1 MQDCKDIKGKEY
13 VLHYFLNWSKNRK
26 LAETLTRLATYKHI
40 SAGESILEAGQ
51 RTNYIC
57 LVVSGLVRGFY
68 IDEEGNDR
76 TKCFSVQGDWCCS
89 YNYLSDM
96 PCPFYLEAEQDTVL
110 AMFNIQ
116 DVDNI
121 KEKFPILKTKI
132 EELLAETMMK
142 SEQRI
147 YSFISM
153 EAKDRYM
160 LIMKEQPELI
170 KTVKQEHIA
179 SYLGVTPSS
188 LSRLKKICQHLPYD
202 NYKALCRL

>member
-1 MQDCKDIKGKEY
+1 MTFNGIF
-13 VLHYFLNWSKNRK
+13 VLNYFLDLSKNRD
-26 LAETLTRLATYKHI
+26 LSEELTELVTYKLI
-40 SAGESILEAGQ
+40 SSGESILEAGR

-76 TKCFSVQGDWCCS
+76 TKCFSLPGEWCCS
-89 YNYLSDM
+89 YNYISDM
-96 PCPFYLEAEQDTVL
+96 PCPFFLEAEQDTVL

-116 DVDNI
+116 EIEEI
-121 KEKFPILKTKI
+121 KEKYPILKMKI
-132 EELLAETMMK
+132 EELLAESMMR

-147 YSFISM
+147 YSLISL

-170 KTVKQEHIA
+170 KSAKQEHIA
-179 SYLGVTPSS
+179 SFLGITPSS
-188 LSRLKKICQHLPYD
+188 LSRIKKNLQPIVI
-202 NYKALCRL
+202 

>member
-1 MQDCKDIKGKEY
+1 MTFNGIF
-13 VLHYFLNWSKNRK
+13 VLNYFLDLSKNRD
-26 LAETLTRLATYKHI
+26 LSEELTELVTYKLI
-40 SAGESILEAGQ
+40 SSGESILEAGR

-76 TKCFSVQGDWCCS
+76 TKCFSLPGEWCCS
-89 YNYLSDM
+89 YNYISDM
-96 PCPFYLEAEQDTVL
+96 PCPFFLEAEQDTVL

-116 DVDNI
+116 EIEEI
-121 KEKFPILKTKI
+121 KEKYPILKMKI
-132 EELLAETMMK
+132 EELLAESMMR

-147 YSFISM
+147 YSLISL

-170 KTVKQEHIA
+170 KSAKQEHIA
-179 SYLGVTPSS
+179 SFLGITPSS
-188 LSRLKKICQHLPYD
+188 LSRIKKNLQPLVI
-202 NYKALCRL
+202 

>member
-1 MQDCKDIKGKEY
+1 MTFNGIF
-13 VLHYFLNWSKNRK
+13 VLNYFLDLSKNRD
-26 LAETLTRLATYKHI
+26 LSEELTELVTYKLI
-40 SAGESILEAGQ
+40 TSGESILEAGR

-76 TKCFSVQGDWCCS
+76 TKCFSLPGEWCCS
-89 YNYLSDM
+89 YNYISDM
-96 PCPFYLEAEQDTVL
+96 PCPFFLEAEQDTVL

-116 DVDNI
+116 EIEEI
-121 KEKFPILKTKI
+121 KEKYPILKMKI
-132 EELLAETMMK
+132 EELLAESMMR

-147 YSFISM
+147 YSLISL

-170 KTVKQEHIA
+170 KSAKQEHIA
-179 SYLGVTPSS
+179 SFLGITPSS
-188 LSRLKKICQHLPYD
+188 LSRIKKNLQPLVI
-202 NYKALCRL
+202 

>member
-1 MQDCKDIKGKEY
+1 MTFNGIF
-13 VLHYFLNWSKNRK
+13 VLNYFLNLSKNRD
-26 LAETLTRLATYKHI
+26 LSEELTELVTYKLI
-40 SAGESILEAGQ
+40 SSGESILEAGL

-76 TKCFSVQGDWCCS
+76 TKCFSLPGEWCCS
-89 YNYLSDM
+89 YNYISDM
-96 PCPFYLEAEQDTVL
+96 PCPFFLEAEQDTVL

-116 DVDNI
+116 EIEEI
-121 KEKFPILKTKI
+121 KEKYPILKTKI
-132 EELLAETMMK
+132 EELLAESMMR

-147 YSFISM
+147 YSLISL

-170 KTVKQEHIA
+170 KSAKQEHIA
-179 SYLGVTPSS
+179 SFLGITPSS
-188 LSRLKKICQHLPYD
+188 LSRIKKNLQPLVI
-202 NYKALCRL
+202 